1 RDNKAYY
8 NKKPVVK
15 HESYIYLTFITQNK
29 KKENP
34 IFTQPDYILKKPFGL
49 LEFVTEDLDR
59 KVTSFVNNLQAIE
72 SILEVELLKESKLNQ
87 LLFKYS
93 SLDKTSEPIIDCVP
107 AYKAETTGL
116 KIGNKNVSV
125 ISLLEEGALV
135 YYTKPAH
142 QTDPKLFENNN
153 DYPSKVKLLSSMMY
167 PVTIGLPVD
176 HVVNTVIHLMDND
189 IVARNITSENA
200 DINVL
205 ASTIGGLSASKK
217 TAIKNFKT
225 AITEHGEKG
234 CRFAQN
240 IILFNEDTHL
250 LNKWIDLTQST
261 YKNINGCSTLLEN
274 QDTLEIFWANIPGNA
289 NYNIRYNY
297 SIVDVAACYLP
308 RESYHGGSDEGFL
321 CVDIFGNP
329 VKENLLFSKSTT
341 NKNLV
346 VFGPSGSGK
355 TNWLCWFTDNNLNQG
370 HDVIIIN
377 VKPDYVNHCE
387 IHGGV
392 YINADD
398 D

>member
-1 RDNKAYY
+1 MLNSKSIDLIKVFPIQEVRDMFLVNGNGDITVAVKLKHSQVFSQNAEDLERDLETYMNLLKLLPSNTIVHKQDYYTTGSFYEDYKFGDLVTIRDNKAYY

-142 QTDPKLFENNN
+142 
-153 DYPSKVKLLSSMMY
+153 
-167 PVTIGLPVD
+167 
-176 HVVNTVIHLMDND
+176 
-189 IVARNITSENA
+189 
-200 DINVL
+200 
-205 ASTIGGLSASKK
+205 
-217 TAIKNFKT
+217 
-225 AITEHGEKG
+225 
-234 CRFAQN
+234 
-240 IILFNEDTHL
+240 
-250 LNKWIDLTQST
+250 
-261 YKNINGCSTLLEN
+261 
-274 QDTLEIFWANIPGNA
+274 
-289 NYNIRYNY
+289 
-297 SIVDVAACYLP
+297 
-308 RESYHGGSDEGFL
+308 
-321 CVDIFGNP
+321 
-329 VKENLLFSKSTT
+329 
-341 NKNLV
+341 
-346 VFGPSGSGK
+346 
-355 TNWLCWFTDNNLNQG
+355 
-370 HDVIIIN
+370 
-377 VKPDYVNHCE
+377 
-387 IHGGV
+387 
-392 YINADD
+392 
-398 D
+398 